1 MQQQPK
7 SDLVYL
13 LGILESIGKIE
24 HYSKDFDDSYGF
36 YTADD
41 QLRFNASLM
50 LIATIGDYARKVS
63 IDMQTRY
70 PEVPWKEM
78 YGTRNRIAHDYMG
91 VDFEIA
97 FRIIKTH
104 LPELRMHIERMAN
117 IEIKSGVLLQ
127 EELEIARHSSWYKY
141 VNFSALV

>member
-1 MQQQPK
+1 MQPQPK
-7 SDLVYL
+7 NDLVYL
-13 LGILESIGKIE
+13 LGILEAIGKIE
-24 HYSKDFDDSYGF
+24 HYSKDFDDPYEF
-36 YTADD
+36 YIADD

-63 IDMQTRY
+63 IDMQAKY

-91 VDFEIA
+91 VDFEIT

-104 LPELRMHIERMAN
+104 LPELRVHIEGMTNNELR
-117 IEIKSGVLLQ
+117 SGILSQ
-127 EELEIARHSSWYKY
+127 EELEIAHHSSWYKY
-141 VNFSALV
+141 VDFSALV